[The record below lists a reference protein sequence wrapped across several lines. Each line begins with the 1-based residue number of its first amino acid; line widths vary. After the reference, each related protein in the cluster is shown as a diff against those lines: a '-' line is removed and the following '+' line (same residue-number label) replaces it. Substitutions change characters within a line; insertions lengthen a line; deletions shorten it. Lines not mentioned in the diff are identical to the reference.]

1 MFPDDDEV
9 KRRIHMAKVLIDAA
23 MPTDVEIGFIQGRAD
38 GWRVA
43 VESILESVRLHASTV
58 CGDVDQQT
66 ALTALV
72 AKACEVQMP
81 GIAADYWRYF
91 HDTAPLTEDE
101 KAQLDRALEVM
112 RVPHVTLTDH
122 GYWLQRRQ
130 VANLDPLLL
139 AEAQRRALASLVRR
153 REGEG
158 S

>member
-23 MPTDVEIGFIQGRAD
+23 LPTDVEIAHLQGRSE
-38 GWRVA
+38 GWRAA
-43 VESILESVRLHASTV
+43 VESILESVRLHASKV
-58 CGDVDQQT
+58 CNDDEQT
-66 ALTALV
+66 ALCALV
-72 AKACEVQMP
+72 AKACEVEMH
-81 GIAADYWRYF
+81 GVGAAYWRYF
-91 HDTAPLTEDE
+91 YDTAPLTEGE

-122 GYWLQRRQ
+122 GHWLKRRQ
-130 VANLDPLLL
+130 VANLNPLLL